1 MPLSGARRTCQH
13 DDGECMMS
21 LPITNLR
28 QTMLR
33 HALDVQT
40 YTPVPGLVLFHSVGQ
55 TLPME
60 CLYQPRLCMIVQG
73 SKQVTLG
80 ERVFTYNT
88 RKYLIATVDLPV
100 TSCVTQAS
108 TDRPYLSLSL
118 DLDPA
123 EIAALLLGAPPVV
136 ADTRTPPGLAVS
148 ALTDDLLCPM
158 SRLVNLL
165 DRPEDIPVLA
175 PLVKREILYRLLQGE
190 QGGQL
195 RQIALSGSH
204 LSQVSRVMAWIRQ
217 HYAQPFD
224 VDSLARRAGMSTPS
238 FYRHFRAVTMMS
250 PLQYR
255 TRIRLHEA
263 RKRMMSG
270 GEDAAGAGF
279 AVGYDSPSQF
289 SRDYRRFFG
298 IPPARDAAMMRAA
311 LLAEP
316 RAV

>member
-1 MPLSGARRTCQH
+1 MRAWPVRGRASQDSAHHAAPGGACIQGYNLILARSYHSDRMPLSGARRTCQH

-136 ADTRTPPGLAVS
+136 ADTRTPPGL
-148 ALTDDLLCPM
+148 C
-158 SRLVNLL
+158 
-165 DRPEDIPVLA
+165 
-175 PLVKREILYRLLQGE
+175 
-190 QGGQL
+190 GQ
-195 RQIALSGSH
+195 
-204 LSQVSRVMAWIRQ
+204 
-217 HYAQPFD
+217 
-224 VDSLARRAGMSTPS
+224 RADG
-238 FYRHFRAVTMMS
+238 
-250 PLQYR
+250 
-255 TRIRLHEA
+255 
-263 RKRMMSG
+263 
-270 GEDAAGAGF
+270 
-279 AVGYDSPSQF
+279 
-289 SRDYRRFFG
+289 
-298 IPPARDAAMMRAA
+298 
-311 LLAEP
+311 
-316 RAV
+316 